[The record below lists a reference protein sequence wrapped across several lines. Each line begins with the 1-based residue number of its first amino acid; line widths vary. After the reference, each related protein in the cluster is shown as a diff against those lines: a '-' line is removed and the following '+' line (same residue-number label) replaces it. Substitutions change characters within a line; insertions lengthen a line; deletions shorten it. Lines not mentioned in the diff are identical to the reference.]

1 MHVQQSLKEKL
12 LFYVKRSVC
21 LFFCGGGRKEKAVPL
36 APLFIGYLDKSGHL
50 PCLGWLPLSL
60 SSPCLSF
67 FFFKGKGAYDIAI
80 LVMHAKI
87 RFSPN
92 VKPICLP
99 TQEIQ
104 DEDRKAFTAGYGLR
118 YVSQKKED
126 AVLADKLKSSCL
138 TNEIGPSTFK
148 HCQGVEAEIFYFLL
162 QQLLR
167 PPFFTL

>member
-1 MHVQQSLKEKL
+1 MVRSCIKWAAHRAMHARWEVFCRREK
-12 LFYVKRSVC
+12 V
-21 LFFCGGGRKEKAVPL
+21 ETPL
-36 APLFIGYLDKSGHL
+36 PRRASG
-50 PCLGWLPLSL
+50 
-60 SSPCLSF
+60 SF

-80 LVMHAKI
+80 LVMHAKV

-126 AVLADKLKSSCL
+126 AVLADKLQSSCL

-162 QQLLR
+162 QQRLR